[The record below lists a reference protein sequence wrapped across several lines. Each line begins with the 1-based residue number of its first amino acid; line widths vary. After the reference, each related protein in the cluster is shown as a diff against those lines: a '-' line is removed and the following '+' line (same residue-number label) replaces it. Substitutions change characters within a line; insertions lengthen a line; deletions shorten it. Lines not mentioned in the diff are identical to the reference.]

1 MQSVRTCLVVDDSRT
16 IRVALAQAIRLTWG
30 KDVEILGAEDDDKAW
45 DIFLGTKGLDVVFLD
60 MVMPGETETAVGLE
74 LLRDMAEE
82 RPEVPVVIVSG
93 LPHGHPILV
102 QAVSLG
108 AVAHLSKPVRADDV
122 RRVLESL
129 RPQDGRFGYI
139 Q

>member
-1 MQSVRTCLVVDDSRT
+1 MPTCLVVDDSRT
-16 IRVALAQAIRLTWG
+16 IRMALAQAIRHTWG
-30 KDVEILGAEDDDKAW
+30 KDVEILGADDDDKAW
-45 DIFLGTKGLDVVFLD
+45 DLFLHSELDVVFLD
-60 MVMPGETETAVGLE
+60 MVMPGETESAVGLE

-82 RPEVPVVIVSG
+82 RPEIPVVIVSG
-93 LPHGHPILV
+93 LPPNHPILV

-108 AVAHLSKPVRADDV
+108 AVAALGKPIRTDDV

-129 RPQDGRFGYI
+129 KAQDGRFGYI

>member
-1 MQSVRTCLVVDDSRT
+1 MRTCLVVDDSRT

-30 KDVEILGAEDDDKAW
+30 KDVEILGADDDDKAW
-45 DIFLGTKGLDVVFLD
+45 DLFLNTDDLDVVFLD
-60 MVMPGETETAVGLE
+60 MVMPGETESAVGLE

-82 RPEVPVVIVSG
+82 RPEVPVVVVSG
-93 LPHGHPILV
+93 LPPGHPILV
-102 QAVSLG
+102 QAVSFG

>member
-1 MQSVRTCLVVDDSRT
+1 MRTVLVVDDSRT
-16 IRVALAQAIRLTWG
+16 IRMAVAQAIRNTWG
-30 KDVEILGAEDDDKAW
+30 KDVEILGADDDDKAW
-45 DIFLGTKGLDVVFLD
+45 DLFLNTEALDVVFLD

-93 LPHGHPILV
+93 LPPGHPILV

-108 AVAHLSKPVRADDV
+108 AVAALGKPVRADDV

-129 RPQDGRFGYI
+129 KPHDGRFGYI

>member
-1 MQSVRTCLVVDDSRT
+1 MRTCLVVDDSRT
-16 IRVALAQAIRLTWG
+16 IRMAVAQAIRAAWG
-30 KDVEILGAEDDDKAW
+30 KDVEILGADDDEKAW
-45 DIFLGTKGLDVVFLD
+45 DLFLETDPLDVVFLD
-60 MVMPGETETAVGLE
+60 MVMPGETESAVGLE

-93 LPHGHPILV
+93 LPPGHPILV

-108 AVAHLSKPVRADDV
+108 AVAALGKPLRPEEV
-122 RRVLESL
+122 RRVLDSL
-129 RPQDGRFGYI
+129 KPNDDRLGYI